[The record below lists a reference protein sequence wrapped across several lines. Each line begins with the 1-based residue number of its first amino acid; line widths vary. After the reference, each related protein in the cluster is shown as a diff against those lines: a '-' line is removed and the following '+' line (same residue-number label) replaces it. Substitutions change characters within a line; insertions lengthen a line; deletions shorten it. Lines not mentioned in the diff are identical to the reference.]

1 MELVKP
7 LPESYLREWFFYE
20 KHDKSTEKPCTETNV
35 RYIMKASTAIGV
47 TVMMGRTHAAFGVFT
62 VLFTGTVI
70 GLSFYEHELN
80 MISIGLALLAS
91 LLPDMDMGGATLSKG
106 FGIVKAE
113 FIEKIWFVLLGI
125 LLVVGYL
132 SFQNTPIFHGII
144 FMIVLGVVMS
154 KAFAKKGFRTL
165 RYMTHGIVGFLCI
178 LGAYYYEHYPLA
190 WIGLVLLL
198 LLFST
203 HRGMSHSLLF
213 LGLVIFATH
222 QITTFYD
229 YSNYSIIVGAG
240 VASHLFSDM
249 ATKQGVSLLWP
260 LKKRFRFPLYIKTG
274 GKMENLLFVIL
285 SILTIRLGLM
295 L

>member
-1 MELVKP
+1 
-7 LPESYLREWFFYE
+7 
-20 KHDKSTEKPCTETNV
+20 
-35 RYIMKASTAIGV
+35 
-47 TVMMGRTHAAFGVFT
+47 MMGRTHAAFGVFT
-62 VLFTGTVI
+62 VLFTGTVM
-70 GLSFYEHELN
+70 GLSFYQHDLN
-80 MISIGLALLAS
+80 VISIGLALLGA
-91 LLPDMDMGGATLSKG
+91 LVPDMDMGGATLSKG
-106 FGIVKAE
+106 FGIVKAD

-125 LLVVGYL
+125 LLLVGYL

-144 FMIVLGVVMS
+144 FMIFMGIVMS

-165 RYMTHGIVGFLCI
+165 RYTVHGLTGILWI

-203 HRGMSHSLLF
+203 HRGMSHSLIF
-213 LGLVIFATH
+213 LGIVIFGAR

-229 YSNYSIIVGAG
+229 YSNYSLIFGGG

-249 ATKQGVSLLWP
+249 ATKQGVPLLWP
-260 LKKRFRFPLYIKTG
+260 LKKRFRFPFYIKSG
-274 GKMENLLFVIL
+274 GKMENLVFVIL
-285 SILTIRLGLM
+285 SILTIRFGLM